1 MPLANMRAMKVAFR
15 LLLAVLLVGC
25 GTEQEHIA
33 SEARQAEEQRIKT
46 ELAKDVEQERLA
58 AEKKKAAEER
68 ARQETAKRAEEE
80 RLAAEAREAEEQSA
94 KELLKQAE
102 DARIQKEQEEAEAAL
117 LKQKEQEEAET
128 AARKQKEQKD
138 PEAARKQK
146 EKEEAARKERERQR
160 KEQEYRV
167 KKILEKEQR
176 AEDLKEQEER
186 IIKSANI
193 DITAVDNAGNLV
205 PKISDKYAA
214 SIQAAIRPNITFDAD
229 TVVGNPTVDILV
241 GLTADGAIVNIA
253 IVKPSGVRSWDT
265 AAMRAL
271 DKTERLPKD
280 ENGRVPATLI
290 LTMRPRE
297 R

>member
-1 MPLANMRAMKVAFR
+1 MGAMKVAFR

-25 GTEQEHIA
+25 GTEQERIA

-46 ELAKDVEQERLA
+46 ELAKEVEQERLA
-58 AEKKKAAEER
+58 AETKKAAEER
-68 ARQETAKRAEEE
+68 ARQEGAKRAEEE
-80 RLAAEAREAEEQSA
+80 RLAAEASEAEEQSA

-102 DARIQKEQEEAEAAL
+102 DARKQKEQEEAEAAL

-138 PEAARKQK
+138 PEATRKQK

-167 KKILEKEQR
+167 KKMAKESEIKDQTEETKKRILKNADVE
-176 AEDLKEQEER
+176 
-186 IIKSANI
+186 
-193 DITAVDNAGNLV
+193 ITALDTATNLV

-214 SIQAAIRPNITFDAD
+214 TIQAVIRPNITFDAD

>member
-1 MPLANMRAMKVAFR
+1 MKVAFR

-25 GTEQEHIA
+25 GTEQERIA
-33 SEARQAEEQRIKT
+33 SEARRAEEQRIKT
-46 ELAKDVEQERLA
+46 ELAKEVEQERLA
-58 AEKKKAAEER
+58 AETKKAAEER
-68 ARQETAKRAEEE
+68 ARQEGAKRAEEE

-102 DARIQKEQEEAEAAL
+102 DALKQKEQEEAEAAVR
-117 LKQKEQEEAET
+117 KSKEKEEAET
-128 AARKQKEQKD
+128 AARKQKEQED
-138 PEAARKQK
+138 PEAARKAK
-146 EKEEAARKERERQR
+146 AAAERIERARQR
-160 KEQEYRV
+160 KEQEDRI
-167 KKILEKEQR
+167 KKMAKKSEIKDQTEETKKRILKNADVEM
-176 AEDLKEQEER
+176 
-186 IIKSANI
+186 
-193 DITAVDNAGNLV
+193 TALDTATNLV

-214 SIQAAIRPNITFDAD
+214 TIQAVIRPNITFDAD

>member
-1 MPLANMRAMKVAFR
+1 MKVAFR

-25 GTEQEHIA
+25 GTEQERIA

-46 ELAKDVEQERLA
+46 ELAKEVEQERLA
-58 AEKKKAAEER
+58 AETKKAAEER
-68 ARQETAKRAEEE
+68 ARQEGAKRAEEE

-102 DARIQKEQEEAEAAL
+102 DALKQKEQEEAEAAVR
-117 LKQKEQEEAET
+117 KSKEKEEAET
-128 AARKQKEQKD
+128 AARKQKEQED
-138 PEAARKQK
+138 PEAARKAK
-146 EKEEAARKERERQR
+146 AAAERIERARQR
-160 KEQEYRV
+160 KEQEDRI
-167 KKILEKEQR
+167 KKMAKKSEIKDQTEETKKRILKNADVEM
-176 AEDLKEQEER
+176 
-186 IIKSANI
+186 
-193 DITAVDNAGNLV
+193 TALDTATNLV

-214 SIQAAIRPNITFDAD
+214 TIQAVIRPNITFDAD